1 MARHWKAIAAGLLV
15 LLVLGSF
22 AAHFWPATGAVSVE
36 AALNVVRRLGAPAWL
51 GLILVQMLVASS
63 GILPASLTGVAAGT
77 LYGIWLGFGLAAVG
91 TLLGA
96 ALAFWL
102 SRSLFRPLVAR
113 LLRRRPQVQN
123 LDAALGRDGWK
134 LVCILRMS
142 PVMPFV
148 ATSYA
153 LGLSCVSTRHYALGT
168 LAALPA
174 LLGYVVLGSLTKAGL
189 LGVGAGLAPIHW
201 ALLAAGVAATI
212 VLIVYV
218 GRLAARSGLLAASEP
233 PALGRP
239 GPLRRLGVDP
249 PTS

>member
-1 MARHWKAIAAGLLV
+1 MTRRRKAIAAALLM

-22 AAHFWPATGAVSVE
+22 AAHLWPVTGAASIDAV
-36 AALNVVRRLGAPAWL
+36 LNTIRRLGAPAWL

-63 GILPASLTGVAAGT
+63 GILPASLTGVAAGA

-102 SRSLFRPLVAR
+102 SRSLFRPLAQR
-113 LLRRRPQVQN
+113 FLRRRPQMEN

-142 PVMPFV
+142 PIMPFV

-153 LGLSCVSTRHYALGT
+153 LGLSSVSARHYGLGT

-174 LLGYVVLGSLTKAGL
+174 LLGYVVLGSLVKSGLLSLSRGAAPLHWVLLSAGVMATVVLIAYIGRVAAGAGL
-189 LGVGAGLAPIHW
+189 LT
-201 ALLAAGVAATI
+201 AAAQPRIEADT
-212 VLIVYV
+212 
-218 GRLAARSGLLAASEP
+218 
-233 PALGRP
+233 P
-239 GPLRRLGVDP
+239 G
-249 PTS
+249 

>member
-1 MARHWKAIAAGLLV
+1 MAPRWKALAVAVLV

-22 AAHFWPATGAVSVE
+22 AAHLWPVTGAASVD
-36 AALNVVRRLGAPAWL
+36 AALNAIRGIGAPAWL

-63 GILPASLTGVAAGT
+63 GILPASLTGVAAGA

-96 ALAFWL
+96 AVAFWL
-102 SRSLFRPLVAR
+102 SRSLFRPLVMR
-113 LLRRRPQVQN
+113 FLRRRPQVQN

-142 PVMPFV
+142 PIMPFV

-153 LGLSCVSTRHYALGT
+153 LGLSSVSARHYALGT

-174 LLGYVVLGSLTKAGL
+174 LLGYVLLGSLAQSGL
-189 LGVGAGLAPIHW
+189 LALSSGVGPLHW
-201 ALLAAGVAATI
+201 GLLAAGVVAT
-212 VLIVYV
+212 VALIVYV
-218 GRLAARSGLLAASEP
+218 GRIVSRAGLLTAAAEP
-233 PALGRP
+233 RVEADTTG
-239 GPLRRLGVDP
+239 
-249 PTS
+249 